1 MIMSMKD
8 NSIKKS
14 EKKESLIK
22 LLKIVRQNNKDSDL
36 EIKLNNIEKRME
48 KNSII

>member
-8 NSIKKS
+8 NNIKKS

-22 LLKIVRQNNKDSDL
+22 LLKIVRKNNKDSDL